1 MTAKEMATEYRKS
14 LWQRLVDEDEYER
27 LGMFDE
33 NVEEAWLA
41 GFEAGRPTAEGGAKE
56 AGKGKVLQDERRRG
70 GRRMTDEKM
79 AEEYCNKLYAGK
91 VKNEDYDEYGR
102 LLYRSKEIR
111 EAFLAGLEV
120 GEEKVK
126 EEEAELQQKWLEESF
141 EKSKLIKENAELK
154 ENFRICEKN
163 ADTYF
168 DNFTK
173 AKGIIKNIIRVT
185 WGEGWN
191 YSLDWKVKA
200 EQFLE
205 EMENESHT

>member
-1 MTAKEMATEYRKS
+1 
-14 LWQRLVDEDEYER
+14 
-27 LGMFDE
+27 
-33 NVEEAWLA
+33 
-41 GFEAGRPTAEGGAKE
+41 
-56 AGKGKVLQDERRRG
+56 
-70 GRRMTDEKM
+70 MTDEEM
-79 AEEYCNKLYAGK
+79 AEEYCNKLYAEK

-102 LLYRSKEIR
+102 LLYRCKEIKD
-111 EAFLAGLEV
+111 AFLAGLEV

-141 EKSKLIKENAELK
+141 EKSKLVKENAELK

-191 YSLDWKVKA
+191 YSLEWKVKA

-205 EMENESHT
+205 EGRK